1 MTLLWLFITAALL
14 VMALTSILNALSFPR
29 LREGRPQNNP
39 LVSLLIPAR
48 NEAGI
53 IADSIR
59 HLLAQDYP
67 HYEII
72 LLDDHSSDGTSELA
86 QTEAKGDSCLRI
98 LSGAPLPDGWLG
110 KNWACQQL
118 GVAAQGE
125 ILIFTDADVRWQ
137 ADALS
142 RLMAAQEKHQA
153 AMLTVWPT
161 QITRTWSERLC
172 VPLLA
177 LAIMA
182 YLPELLVRFAPFSA
196 FAAANGQ
203 CLAFQREAYRTIG
216 RHDRVKANIVE
227 DVALARGIKA
237 AGYKL
242 VMLDGGGAISCR
254 MYENWAGVRAGF
266 AKNILAG
273 HGNQPLFLLV
283 STLFH
288 WAVFVLPWLGLIFG
302 GISVLWA
309 LCLILLGVGVRMLS
323 AAVTR
328 QRLLDA
334 LMMPLS
340 VLLMT
345 IIAGQALWWRWRYGG
360 PQWKGRTYA
369 KSSDKLSNEGEGV

>member
-1 MTLLWLFITAALL
+1 MTLLWLFITAALV

-29 LREGRPQNNP
+29 LRIAQSQHTPF
-39 LVSLLIPAR
+39 VSLLIPAR
-48 NEAGI
+48 NEAGV
-53 IADSIR
+53 IATTIR

-72 LLDDHSSDGTSELA
+72 LLDDHSTDGTSELA
-86 QTEAKGDSCLRI
+86 QAAAQGDLRLKI
-98 LSGAPLPDGWLG
+98 LGGADLPQGWLG

-118 GVAAQGE
+118 GAAAEGHF
-125 ILIFTDADVRWQ
+125 LIFTDADVRWE

-142 RLMAAQEKHQA
+142 RLIAAQEKHQA
-153 AMLTVWPT
+153 ALLTVWPT
-161 QITRTWSERLC
+161 QITHTWSERLC
-172 VPLLA
+172 VPLMA

-203 CLAFQREAYRTIG
+203 CLAFKRGAYQAIG
-216 RHDRVKANIVE
+216 GHDSVKANIVE
-227 DVALARGIKA
+227 DVALARRIKA
-237 AGYKL
+237 AGHKL
-242 VMLDGGGAISCR
+242 VMLDGSGAISCR

-273 HGNQPLFLLV
+273 HGNSPLFLLA

-288 WAVFVLPWLGLIFG
+288 WMVFVLPWLALILG
-302 GISVLWA
+302 GISALWA
-309 LCLILLGVGVRMLS
+309 GALIILGVGVRMLS
-323 AAVTR
+323 AAITR
-328 QRLLDA
+328 QRPLDA
-334 LMMPLS
+334 LLMPLS

-360 PQWKGRTYA
+360 PQWKGRRYA
-369 KSSDKLSNEGEGV
+369 KTDEQSGV